1 MQQAAPDRVDD
12 RQLFRLTGLGTCDH
26 ERSPRLQWSFFIQ
39 KKTCIRNG
47 IRITTLKAARL
58 QFFFMQL
65 EKPFLAELRFAALL
79 RGKPAPFFL
88 ENAST
93 QNER

>member
-1 MQQAAPDRVDD
+1 M
-12 RQLFRLTGLGTCDH
+12 
-26 ERSPRLQWSFFIQ
+26 
-39 KKTCIRNG
+39 
-47 IRITTLKAARL
+47 TTLKAARL

-79 RGKPAPFFL
+79 RGKPARFFL